1 MTMVIAPLKKK
12 SEAQAEIKAE
22 KAQQTAERAADKA
35 AEVEADRLHRE
46 AQHKG
51 ATPKKPRRRSE
62 NLDPDMEA

>member
-12 SEAQAEIKAE
+12 SEAQAEVKAE
-22 KAQQTAERAADKA
+22 KAHRTAEKAAEREAEAEADKA
-35 AEVEADRLHRE
+35 HRE
-46 AQHKG
+46 AAKKT